1 VWVHRFS
8 TDWGLLALAYAR
20 GSVEKVAREGG
31 IERVGTTRFAEAE
44 AKKRRYRTVETTAYW
59 RAQAQLGVLGR

>member
-1 VWVHRFS
+1 MWVHRFS

-20 GSVEKVAREGG
+20 GSVEKVAREGDSRG
-31 IERVGTTRFAEAE
+31 LNNPFCEAE

-59 RAQAQLGVLGR
+59 RAQAQLGFLGR